1 MLAKRILA
9 GLFALIILLKLLVG
23 LTNPHKWLDLTGVLL
38 GHTSIVMGI
47 YLILLIITG
56 YYIFSSLKLI
66 DIAVVMFFTSLLVGL
81 SLVPYAP
88 LLLKMSEEIAAL
100 GIGKAWLALLIWG
113 ALAVTVLYE
122 VLSKRLGWNR

>member
-1 MLAKRILA
+1 MLTKRILA
-9 GLFALIILLKLLVG
+9 GIFAGIILLKLLVG

-38 GHTSIVMGI
+38 GHTVIVTGI
-47 YLILLIITG
+47 YLILLIVTG

-100 GIGKAWLALLIWG
+100 GLGKAWLALVLWG
-113 ALAVTVLYE
+113 ALAVAVLYE
-122 VLSKRLGWNR
+122 VLSKRRGWNR

>member
-9 GLFALIILLKLLVG
+9 GIFAGIILLKLLVG
-23 LTNPHKWLDLTGVLL
+23 LTNPHKWLDLTGALL
-38 GHTSIVMGI
+38 GHHLIVMGI

-88 LLLKMSEEIAAL
+88 LLLKMSEEIAAIGL
-100 GIGKAWLALLIWG
+100 GQAWLALVLWG
-113 ALAVTVLYE
+113 AVAVAVLYE
-122 VLSKRLGWNR
+122 VLSKRRGWNR